1 MWAVLALEYDSAPK
15 RNGISMQ
22 MAAWKNHKDIT
33 LSEIGQPQRN
43 DYTIQLQLGA
53 VPGGHAYGNSPK
65 TA

>member
-1 MWAVLALEYDSAPK
+1 
-15 RNGISMQ
+15 MQ
-22 MAAWKNHKDIT
+22 AAARMNHKDIT

-43 DYTIQLQLGA
+43 DYTIQLQLGG